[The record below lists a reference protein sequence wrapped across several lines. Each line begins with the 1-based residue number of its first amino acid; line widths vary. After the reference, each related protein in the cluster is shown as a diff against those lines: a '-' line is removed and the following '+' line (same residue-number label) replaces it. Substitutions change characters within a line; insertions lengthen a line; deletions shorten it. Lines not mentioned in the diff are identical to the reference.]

1 MTGNIHI
8 CGRGHAGGE
17 AAQSLRRGMR
27 FGDHAGRILLAAWLL
42 PVLILC
48 AIEPGIGMFACLLG
62 ELPLA
67 LPLLA
72 PPVFVLVYGLALLSA
87 RLTGWPGAGSS
98 GPGRRELAFWVLVAG
113 IPCLYTLPLIVLP
126 FGPDAIDS
134 PVGQDP
140 AALDLPVAPLGHR
153 TAAVLLISPPLSFA
167 ALTIVAICRCVLHAA
182 ARWGG
187 RERGGR
193 ERGGIASGSR
203 DRSNRAVRHRS
214 GTRLGSIAPALALS
228 YLVAVGIGFGAAIDS
243 GRLWDGKLVLQAVT
257 LPVFASAVLFP
268 LAWPLVLLSAR
279 WRGRRPSDCS
289 AVPV

>member
-1 MTGNIHI
+1 
-8 CGRGHAGGE
+8 
-17 AAQSLRRGMR
+17 MR

-72 PPVFVLVYGLALLSA
+72 PPVFVLFYGLALLSA
-87 RLTGWPGAGSS
+87 RLTGWPGEGSS

-134 PVGQDP
+134 PVGLDP

-153 TAAVLLISPPLSFA
+153 TAAALLISPPLSFA

-182 ARWGG
+182 AR
-187 RERGGR
+187 
-193 ERGGIASGSR
+193 
-203 DRSNRAVRHRS
+203 HRS
-214 GTRLGSIAPALALS
+214 WTRLGSIAPALALS
-228 YLVAVGIGFGAAIDS
+228 YLVAVGIGFGAAIDA

-257 LPVFASAVLFP
+257 LSVFASAVLFP
-268 LAWPLVLLSAR
+268 LVWPFVLLVAH
-279 WRGRRPSDCS
+279 WRGRRPPDCS